1 MKRILVYGMTDNFGG
16 MEAYIHNIYQ
26 HLDKTQIQ
34 FDFVC
39 DFPKMTLSDYYLDNG
54 CKIHFIP
61 PKNQG
66 LFKSLW
72 AMWKVIKENNYD
84 VIYFNIMNAGYV
96 LNMLPAFLLGKKI
109 IAHSHNADTDKKRLH
124 YKLRWLLNCIAD
136 IKLAC
141 TDAAAKFMFG
151 EDKQYILIKNGID
164 LNRYQYN
171 VEIYKSISDKLDWKL
186 TNKVIL
192 YVARMDHQK
201 NPFFTLDII
210 KKINQL
216 DSSVHFV
223 YVGDGPMKNEI
234 IDYIS
239 SNNINN
245 IHLLGIRHDVNELM
259 IAADCL
265 ILPSL
270 FEGLGIVAIE
280 AQAAGLPVYLSDK
293 IPIDAKILP
302 STEFLPIDSKDIE
315 LWVSKIMASLMDNTQ
330 RKSDRTMLADAGY
343 DIKLVA
349 QQLQS
354 LLLS

>member
-109 IAHSHNADTDKKRLH
+109 IAHSHNADTDKKKLH
-124 YKLRWLLNCIAD
+124 YGLRLLLNIVTK

-141 TDAAAKFMFG
+141 SKEAGFFMFG
-151 EDKQYILIKNGID
+151 KEENFSIINNAINLDRYLYSEEKYRDLRHKLGWGDK
-164 LNRYQYN
+164 
-171 VEIYKSISDKLDWKL
+171 
-186 TNKVIL
+186 KVIL
-192 YVARMDHQK
+192 YVARMNHQK
-201 NPFFTLDII
+201 NPLFALYIMREL
-210 KKINQL
+210 KQSMPNAVL
-216 DSSVHFV
+216 V
-223 YVGDGPMKNEI
+223 YVGTGELKEQVQQ
-234 IDYIS
+234 YILD
-239 SNNINN
+239 NNLDNVI
-245 IHLLGIRHDVNELM
+245 LLGLRNDVNGLM
-259 IAADCL
+259 IAADL
-265 ILPSL
+265 FILPSL
-270 FEGLGIVAIE
+270 FEGLPIVAVE
-280 AQAAGLPVYLSDK
+280 AQAAGLPIILSEN
-293 IPIDAKILP
+293 ISIEAKLVN
-302 STEFLPIDSKDIE
+302 STYFLPINDVF
-315 LWVSKIMASLMDNTQ
+315 LWVNKIKKILEISGNKRFSDQLALSK
-330 RKSDRTMLADAGY
+330 AGY
-343 DIKLVA
+343 NIESVVKNIQKILVN
-349 QQLQS
+349 
-354 LLLS
+354 